1 MIYDSVPAGAAAI
14 SRLINY
20 FDERLMFSVIRWS
33 KYVKHLLVCC
43 FSFRFTTAN
52 EKSLSFGL
60 LVEPKT
66 QTGDVTL
73 TSNQSI
79 NYENNQQMN

>member
-1 MIYDSVPAGAAAI
+1 M
-14 SRLINY
+14 
-20 FDERLMFSVIRWS
+20 
-33 KYVKHLLVCC
+33 KHLLVCC

-66 QTGDVTL
+66 QTGDITL